1 MYQILKNSGLPA
13 PDHQRVM
20 QVYNEGRL
28 HMREDGSTYFVG
40 QPVMIRFK
48 KLSELDASLSTTN
61 PNETS
66 MSASSSSKN
75 GSSIV
80 SYEQFLQN

>member
-1 MYQILKNSGLPA
+1 MPA

-28 HMREDGSTYFVG
+28 HLREDGSTYFVG

-48 KLSELDASLSTTN
+48 KLSDLDNGNVSLSTTN

-66 MSASSSSKN
+66 ISATSSKN
-75 GSSIV
+75 GSSM
-80 SYEQFLQN
+80 SYERYVQN

>member
-1 MYQILKNSGLPA
+1 
-13 PDHQRVM
+13 M

-28 HMREDGSTYFVG
+28 HLREDGSTYFVG

-48 KLSELDASLSTTN
+48 KLSDLDNGNASLSTTN

-66 MSASSSSKN
+66 ISATSSKN
-75 GSSIV
+75 GSSI
-80 SYEQFLQN
+80 SYKRYVQNKQA

>member
-1 MYQILKNSGLPA
+1 LPA

-28 HMREDGSTYFVG
+28 HVREDGTTYFVG

-48 KLSELDASLSTTN
+48 KLSDLDASLSTTN

-66 MSASSSSKN
+66 ISSKN
-75 GSSIV
+75 GSSII
-80 SYEQFLQN
+80 SYEQIIQN

>member
-1 MYQILKNSGLPA
+1 MHHVMNSGLPA

-28 HMREDGSTYFVG
+28 HFREDGSTYFVG

-48 KLSELDASLSTTN
+48 KLSDLDASLSTSN
-61 PNETS
+61 LNETS
-66 MSASSSSKN
+66 ISSKN
-75 GSSIV
+75 GSSI
-80 SYEQFLQN
+80 SCEQINKN

>member
-1 MYQILKNSGLPA
+1 
-13 PDHQRVM
+13 M

-28 HMREDGSTYFVG
+28 HVREDGTTYFVG

-48 KLSELDASLSTTN
+48 KLSDLDASLSTTN

-66 MSASSSSKN
+66 ISSKN
-75 GSSIV
+75 GSSFI
-80 SYEQFLQN
+80 SYEQIIQN